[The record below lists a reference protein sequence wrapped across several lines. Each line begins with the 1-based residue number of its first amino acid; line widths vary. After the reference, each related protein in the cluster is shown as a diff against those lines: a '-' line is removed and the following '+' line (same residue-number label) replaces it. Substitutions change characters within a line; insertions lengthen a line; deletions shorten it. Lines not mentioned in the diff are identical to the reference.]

1 MIVSTSVIDEKHS
14 GLTVDFSDENVSLV
28 GESVVVGSEA
38 DALSYAKFFGADLRR
53 INAELF
59 PVPEIPDEMD
69 GEME

>member
-28 GESVVVGSEA
+28 GETVVVGSEA
-38 DALSYAKFFGADLRR
+38 DAVSYARFFGADLRR
-53 INAELF
+53 INADLF
-59 PVPEIPDEMD
+59 PMPDMPDEMD